1 MDKLKFTKRELDIM
15 HVLWDEKAPLSAKEV
30 YDKNSTI
37 SLNTIQ
43 AVLRKLLRNK
53 IIKTAEIGYSGTVLT
68 RKYAPLLSEED
79 YLSSQFS
86 KKSISSLISLLIKES
101 SEKDLD
107 SIEGL
112 VADRRKELNESK

>member
-53 IIKTAEIGYSGTVLT
+53 LIKTAEIGYSGTVLT
-68 RKYAPLLSEED
+68 RKYSPLLTEED

-86 KKSISSLISLLIKES
+86 KKSITNLISLLIKES
-101 SEKDLD
+101 SSEDLD
-107 SIEGL
+107 SIEDL
-112 VADRRKELNESK
+112 ITKKREEFKK